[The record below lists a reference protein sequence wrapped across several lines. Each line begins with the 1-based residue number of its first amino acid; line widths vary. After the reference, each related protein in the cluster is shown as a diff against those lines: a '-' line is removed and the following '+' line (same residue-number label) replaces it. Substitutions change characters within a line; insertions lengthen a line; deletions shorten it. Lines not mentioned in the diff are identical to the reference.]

1 MPHYFTALFLFI
13 LCSCCTNPTTT
24 KTTVSEQDTTNKDVV
39 ISNPLIVST
48 DNLADTSTDLTEDE
62 YNLEDPSIASAYQAK
77 DADFPSFNRN
87 IIEAQ
92 LAQKVANEKPL
103 VVHIFVPLCDNEHQ
117 GIVPTTASL
126 GNGFSL
132 RSNLYWATSTG
143 MKRYFKEKKTW
154 KLLKSIKNVYQD
166 SVVLERVVF
175 KRTYSN
181 NAVVYLI
188 ADAYRGD
195 KMLET
200 VNHFLRAASNNY
212 TEQLNLDNG
221 TAVSIHG
228 AADLVVFNGH
238 NGLFDLYYN
247 QPNRWYNST
256 NSQKDIAIIACY
268 ASEHFE
274 REAMRAKAYPIVRAK
289 GRLHPG
295 AFVISGII
303 DKWAML
309 KSVEEMRLNAGKAY
323 CKIHDCSIKT
333 SQKLFYKGWRPEN
346 FNAPF

>member
-1 MPHYFTALFLFI
+1 MPHYFTALFLFL
-13 LCSCCTNPTTT
+13 LCSSCTNPTTT
-24 KTTVSEQDTTNKDVV
+24 ETIVLEQDTTNKDIA
-39 ISNPLIVST
+39 ISNYLEDST
-48 DNLADTSTDLTEDE
+48 DSLVDTSTKLTEEE
-62 YNLEDPSIASAYQAK
+62 YNLEDPVIASAYQAK
-77 DADFPSFNRN
+77 DADFPSFDRRV
-87 IIEAQ
+87 IEAQ
-92 LAQKVANEKPL
+92 LAQKVAKGKPL

-143 MKRYFKEKKTW
+143 MKRYFKEKRNWT
-154 KLLKSIKNVYQD
+154 LLKSIKNVYQD

-175 KRTYSN
+175 KRIYPN
-181 NAVVYLI
+181 KAVVYLV

-212 TEQLNLDNG
+212 TEQLQVDND
-221 TAVSIHG
+221 TNIAIHG

-256 NSQKDIAIIACY
+256 NSKKDIAIIACY
-268 ASEHFE
+268 ASEYFE
-274 REAMRAKAYPIVRAK
+274 RETMRAKAYPIVRAK

-309 KSVEEMRLNAGKAY
+309 ESVEEMRLGAGRAY
-323 CKIHDCSIKT
+323 CKIHNCSIKT
-333 SQKLFYKGWRPEN
+333 SAKLFYKGWRPEN
-346 FNAPF
+346 FDAPF